1 MLAGVASPLC
11 HRTGNRLVVALLLAA
26 AALVAVPA
34 GAAAG
39 AKPKPAKV
47 SVMSRNLYLG
57 ADLTPGVQATSLQ
70 GLVTAAGVIL
80 KQVDDN
86 KFGVRAKGLGAEIV
100 GKNPDLVG
108 LQEVALWR
116 TEPCTESP
124 LPPHATQVRYDFL
137 KLLLKQ
143 LKKGKNRYRTV
154 ISQNEFDF
162 EVWVNTDGNESTA
175 APGCPYGSELNGRL
189 TMRDVILARNGRV
202 QTSNAKGANF
212 TTLLQV
218 RPGGVATNVT
228 RGWTRVDAKVPGAA
242 KFRFVNTHL
251 EAFDNQASNHAS
263 TGADVGNGAIRE
275 AQAKELFKSGGPAT
289 GTRPVILVGDLNSDT
304 RTEVKPGDGLAYRA
318 LLSTGFAERST
329 SRPLGCCL
337 HGDLLTTSGGG
348 KVGDFNHKVDH
359 VMTNAP
365 RKVKLVSSSVTGR
378 KPVNGFWDSDHAGL
392 FSTLSLP

>member
-1 MLAGVASPLC
+1 MLAGVALDFIRRRGANS
-11 HRTGNRLVVALLLAA
+11 LLLVLPVAA
-26 AALVAVPA
+26 AALLAVPTA
-34 GAAAG
+34 EAAT
-39 AKPKPAKV
+39 PKPAKA
-47 SVMSRNLYLG
+47 SVMSRNIFLG

-70 GLVTAAGVIL
+70 GLVTAAGVVL

-86 KFGVRAKGLGAEIV
+86 KFGVRARGLAAEIV

-137 KLLLKQ
+137 KLLLQQ
-143 LKKGKNRYRTV
+143 LNKGKKRYRTV

-162 EVWVNTDGNESTA
+162 EVWVNADGNESTA
-175 APGCPYGSELNGRL
+175 APGCPLGSEFNGRL

-202 QTSNAKGANF
+202 RTSNPKGANF
-212 TTLLQV
+212 ATLLQV

-251 EAFDNQASNHAS
+251 EAFDNQPSNHAS

-275 AQAKELFKSGGPAT
+275 AQAKELFKAGGPAA
-289 GTRPVILVGDLNSDT
+289 GTRPVILVGDLTTDVKT
-304 RTEVKPGDGLAYRA
+304 VVKPGDGLAYRA
-318 LLSTGFAERST
+318 QRGAAFAERSA

-348 KVGDFNHKVDH
+348 KVSDFNHKVDH

-365 RKVKLVSSSVTGR
+365 RKIKLVSSAVTGR
-378 KPVNGFWDSDHAGL
+378 QPVNGFWDSDHAGL
-392 FSTLSLP
+392 FSRLSLP